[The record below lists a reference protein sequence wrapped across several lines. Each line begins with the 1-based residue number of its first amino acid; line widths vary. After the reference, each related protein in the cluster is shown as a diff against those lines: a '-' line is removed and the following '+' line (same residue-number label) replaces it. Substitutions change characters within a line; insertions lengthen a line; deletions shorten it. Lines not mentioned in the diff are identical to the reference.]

1 MFSLKLFLIK
11 ILMNMIEELLE
22 SYDNDGY
29 IYCLMTGLSVLSNGS
44 SQQEHS
50 LVKIGKIGMKKNEN
64 EQQVIDKLLRR
75 YNTYYPD
82 YDVIHFMRVGNC
94 HKAELSIFESLKHL
108 HYKREIYTYNI
119 NDITSAFE
127 KARRE
132 YPSIQERL
140 ENTDISIIS
149 ELNKILRER
158 EFIN

>member
-1 MFSLKLFLIK
+1 
-11 ILMNMIEELLE
+11 MNMIEELLE

-29 IYCLMTGLSVLSNGS
+29 VYCLMTGLNAMDV
-44 SQQEHS
+44 S

-82 YDVIHFMRVGNC
+82 YDVIHFIRVGNC

-108 HYKREIYTYNI
+108 HYKREIYTYEI
-119 NDITSAFE
+119 NDIASAFE
-127 KARRE
+127 KAVRE

-140 ENTDISIIS
+140 EITDISIIS

-158 EFIN
+158 ERVS

>member
-94 HKAELSIFESLKHL
+94 HKAEMSIFESLKHL
-108 HYKREIYTYNI
+108 HYNFYSIFLKVALL
-119 NDITSAFE
+119 DI
-127 KARRE
+127 
-132 YPSIQERL
+132 
-140 ENTDISIIS
+140 
-149 ELNKILRER
+149 
-158 EFIN
+158 